1 GAPGLRVM
9 YAKGEYHQAI
19 LPNIRGQAVVTIDWK
34 VTSGPDG
41 RNLIAPTVGAF
52 VKLDS
57 RVLSAASA
65 LAGSIAAA
73 KAEKEASR
81 LVRVFEKT
89 TRAINDNPGAVLEAL
104 RQRAGTPRRE
114 LEEFGRLLSV
124 PAASAAPAPRRAA
137 PAVSES
143 GLRRIASR
151 YARSASSSRPCSAHI
166 SPRSQCAR
174 T

>member
-1 GAPGLRVM
+1 M

-19 LPNIRGQAVVTIDWK
+19 VPNIRGRAVVTIDWK
-34 VTSGPDG
+34 VPSGPDG

-57 RVLSAASA
+57 RVLSSASS

-89 TRAINDNPGAVLEAL
+89 TRAINDNPSAVLETL
-104 RQRAGTPRRE
+104 RQPADTPRRE
-114 LEEFGRLLSV
+114 LEEFGRLLNL
-124 PAASAAPAPRRAA
+124 PAASP
-137 PAVSES
+137 
-143 GLRRIASR
+143 
-151 YARSASSSRPCSAHI
+151 
-166 SPRSQCAR
+166 
-174 T
+174 